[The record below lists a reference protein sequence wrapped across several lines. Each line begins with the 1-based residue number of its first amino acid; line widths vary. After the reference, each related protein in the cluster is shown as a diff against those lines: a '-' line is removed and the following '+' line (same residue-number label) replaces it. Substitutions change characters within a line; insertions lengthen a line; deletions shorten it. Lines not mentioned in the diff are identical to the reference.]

1 MPEPVLTSSATV
13 CIIGF
18 GDSGAMVGAA
28 LAQRGHAVRAWDL
41 LLDDPARCEMMRS
54 RITSALVDPAT
65 SLTDA
70 VSGAKVVVC
79 AVGAS
84 AATVKREVTALL
96 VAGQELLDV
105 ESLGLAY
112 DPAMRQTSIRG
123 ELP

>member
-1 MPEPVLTSSATV
+1 M

-18 GDSGAMVGAA
+18 GDSGAAVAAA

-41 LLDDPARCEMMRS
+41 LLDDPARREMMRS
-54 RITSALVDPAT
+54 RIAAALVDPAT
-65 SLTDA
+65 SLADA

-79 AVGAS
+79 AVDGAS
-84 AATVKREVTALL
+84 AAGVRREVTALL
-96 VAGQELLDV
+96 VAGQALVDV

-112 DPAMRQTSIRG
+112 DPAMRQTSMRG

>member
-1 MPEPVLTSSATV
+1 M

-41 LLDDPARCEMMRS
+41 LLVDPARGETMRA
-54 RITSALVDPAT
+54 RMAAALVDPAT
-65 SLTDA
+65 SLADA
-70 VSGAKVVVC
+70 VSGATVVVC
-79 AVGAS
+79 AVDGA
-84 AATVKREVTALL
+84 AAAGLRREISALL
-96 VAGQELLDV
+96 VAGQQLMGV

-112 DPAMRQTSIRG
+112 GPAMRQTSIRG

>member
-1 MPEPVLTSSATV
+1 M

-18 GDSGAMVGAA
+18 GDSGARVGAA

-41 LLDDPARCEMMRS
+41 LLDDPARREKMRS
-54 RITSALVDPAT
+54 RILDALVDPAT

-79 AVGAS
+79 AVDAAS
-84 AATVKREVTALL
+84 AAMVKREVTALL
-96 VAGQELLDV
+96 VPGQELMDV
-105 ESLGLAY
+105 EALGFAY